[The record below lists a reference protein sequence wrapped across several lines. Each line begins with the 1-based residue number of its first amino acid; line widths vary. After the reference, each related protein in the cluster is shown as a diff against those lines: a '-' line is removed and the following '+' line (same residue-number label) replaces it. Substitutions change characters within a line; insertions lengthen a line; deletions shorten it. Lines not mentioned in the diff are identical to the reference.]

1 MVSGSST
8 APCVLSFQCPA
19 WRFRL
24 RRHSHPSTASSKTP
38 AAAPMPP
45 PTPTP
50 TVEPWEG
57 EEEGV
62 GEELLGGIVA
72 IFVVEGVVLD
82 GLDVA
87 EGVEVLLVVVVGSS
101 VEVLMVVV
109 VGSSVEVL
117 MVVVVGSSVGAANE
131 KRSVLLQQASPC
143 PLSQQCTVCSSLQAQ
158 T

>member
-101 VEVLMVVV
+101 V
-109 VGSSVEVL
+109 
-117 MVVVVGSSVGAANE
+117 GAANE

>member
-1 MVSGSST
+1 
-8 APCVLSFQCPA
+8 
-19 WRFRL
+19 
-24 RRHSHPSTASSKTP
+24 
-38 AAAPMPP
+38 MPP

-109 VGSSVEVL
+109 VGSSV
-117 MVVVVGSSVGAANE
+117 GAANE

>member
-109 VGSSVEVL
+109 VGSSV
-117 MVVVVGSSVGAANE
+117 GAANE